1 MKILHFTEQITNREK
16 TTLIFLLLDII
27 SRING
32 NPELVDKNIYEMF
45 VIVNNYPFFS
55 AC

>member
-1 MKILHFTEQITNREK
+1 MQTFFQLFQNN
-16 TTLIFLLLDII
+16 I

-45 VIVNNYPFFS
+45 VIVNNYPFF
-55 AC
+55 